1 MPSMSS
7 EVNHLPSSITQSV
20 KIIVLGPFGVG
31 KTTLINSVS
40 EIRPLSTEETMTQYG
55 QTVDDLADLPDK
67 TTTTVA
73 MDFGRLTIGDDIA
86 LYLFGAP
93 GQPRFRKF
101 VDDLMLGALG
111 GIVLADTR
119 RIDASFDHIDR
130 LENAGVPY
138 VITVNSF
145 DGAPQYSEEELRQA
159 FQLDDDT
166 PLVICDARRRE
177 TAKQPLIA
185 LVRHLLAHTDSPA
198 PQPEPSHT

>member
-1 MPSMSS
+1 MSS
-7 EVNHLPSSITQSV
+7 DVRHLPTSVTQSV

-55 QTVDDLADLPDK
+55 QEVDDLADLPDK

-73 MDFGRLTIGDDIA
+73 MDFGRLTIGDDVA

-93 GQPRFRKF
+93 GQPRFRSF

-119 RIDASFDHIDR
+119 RIEASFDHIDR
-130 LENAGVPY
+130 LEHAGVPY
-138 VITVNSF
+138 VITVNTF
-145 DGAPQYSEEELRQA
+145 DGAPAYSEDELRQA
-159 FQLDDDT
+159 FQLDEDT
-166 PLVICDARRRE
+166 PLVVCDARRRDS
-177 TAKQPLIA
+177 AKLPLIS
-185 LVRHLLAHTDSPA
+185 LVRHLLARSEA
-198 PQPEPSHT
+198 SRPEPSHA

>member
-1 MPSMSS
+1 MSS
-7 EVNHLPSSITQSV
+7 EVHHLPASVTQSV

-55 QTVDDLADLPDK
+55 QAVDDLADLPDK

-93 GQPRFRKF
+93 GQPRFRTF

-145 DGAPQYSEEELRQA
+145 DGAPEYSEEELRQA

-177 TAKQPLIA
+177 TAKLPLIS
-185 LVRHLLAHTDSPA
+185 LVRHLLAHTDASA
-198 PQPEPSHT
+198 PRPEPSRT